1 MKSLRSADAA
11 SRSLLSVLATAS
23 AIGMFLVLVMGA
35 TVTNTNSA
43 TGCGRSWPLC
53 NGRFIPEFAVSTLIE
68 FSHRAVTGI
77 EGMLV
82 VAVAIGG
89 YLVYRGRRDI
99 QVTAI
104 LTLAFTILQAAM
116 GAAAVMVPED
126 TAVLALHFGIS
137 LIAVASA
144 TLCALCINSGERL
157 RSLRV
162 SALPLRLRWAIWGST
177 IYTYLVVYSGA
188 FVRHGGMSLNC
199 ADWPLCGGQL
209 VPDLSGPAAIVFAH
223 RIAAASL
230 LLLAGWMVWR
240 LAALGQERP
249 ELFVGAIVTLAL
261 VVLQSL
267 AGAFIVFSHL
277 SLLSALLHAG
287 TVGLFFAALSF
298 LSMQA
303 LPWARDN
310 SVRSAPERS
319 PVAFSRLSS

>member
-1 MKSLRSADAA
+1 MKSLRSASAA
-11 SRSLLSVLATAS
+11 SQSLLSLLATAS

-77 EGMLV
+77 EGIVV

-89 YLVYRGRRDI
+89 FMLHRNRRDI
-99 QVTAI
+99 QVTAL
-104 LTLAFTILQAAM
+104 LTVAFTVLQAGM

-137 LIAVASA
+137 LLAVASA
-144 TLCALCINSGERL
+144 TLCALCISSGDRL
-157 RSLRV
+157 RSLRTT
-162 SALPLRLRWAIWGST
+162 ALPLRLRWAIWGST

-199 ADWPLCGGQL
+199 ADWPLCGGRL
-209 VPDLSGPAAIVFAH
+209 VPDITGPAGIVFAH

-230 LLLAGWMVWR
+230 LLIMGWLVWR

-249 ELFVGAIVTLAL
+249 ELFVGAIVAVAL

-287 TVGLFFAALSF
+287 TVGLFFAALGF

-303 LPWARDN
+303 LPWGMG
-310 SVRSAPERS
+310 SSERS
-319 PVAFSRLSS
+319 TPDARPVAVAS